1 MNDNCFFSATAE
13 DVAPNRWV
21 YNQEFYLI
29 LNLAMGGQFTG
40 AIDAELQAAEFVID
54 WIRFYSVDG
63 IGEVVVR

>member
-1 MNDNCFFSATAE
+1 
-13 DVAPNRWV
+13 
-21 YNQEFYLI
+21 
-29 LNLAMGGQFTG
+29 MGGQFTG